1 MPQIKIILLQV
12 QVLDL
17 LKSTIDDTVTE
28 LKNDLNESTIRKLI
42 EARHALEI
50 EIMMS
55 HARMRVIKNPNHG
68 EE

>member
-1 MPQIKIILLQV
+1 M
-12 QVLDL
+12 